1 MYFQCYYNNAHKSI
15 INDDDDNNN
24 SYTFSMPVC
33 KIWRK
38 NNTIYFFFL
47 NQIKTFK
54 VSFFFRCQ
62 CQSCWCDP
70 LRDCILTFFGL
81 MFVIF
86 HSGLWYKKFM
96 EKLTNDSGYVII
108 GEDEGR
114 LLKKLTN
121 EAKSAL
127 TMMIFSIIFA
137 VYLLVIQITCFTS
150 FIAYLVSLTWGKFFS
165 YRIKS

>member
-1 MYFQCYYNNAHKSI
+1 MKLNI
-15 INDDDDNNN
+15 IFACFFPD
-24 SYTFSMPVC
+24 
-33 KIWRK
+33 
-38 NNTIYFFFL
+38 TIYFFFL

-62 CQSCWCDP
+62 CQNCWCDP

-81 MFVIF
+81 LFAIF
-86 HSGLWYKKFM
+86 HCGLWCNKFM
-96 EKLTNDSGYVII
+96 EILTNDSGYVII
-108 GEDEGR
+108 GEDEGK

-150 FIAYLVSLTWGKFFS
+150 FITYIVSLTWGKFLQ
-165 YRIKS
+165 RIKS

>member
-1 MYFQCYYNNAHKSI
+1 
-15 INDDDDNNN
+15 
-24 SYTFSMPVC
+24 
-33 KIWRK
+33 
-38 NNTIYFFFL
+38 
-47 NQIKTFK
+47 
-54 VSFFFRCQ
+54 
-62 CQSCWCDP
+62 
-70 LRDCILTFFGL
+70 

-150 FIAYLVSLTWGKFFS
+150 FIAYLVSLT
-165 YRIKS
+165 

>member
-1 MYFQCYYNNAHKSI
+1 MQWKQRNLRDFTPKKWSLLNEQANWWLFFTYDSAVNV
-15 INDDDDNNN
+15 
-24 SYTFSMPVC
+24 TTTMP
-33 KIWRK
+33 
-38 NNTIYFFFL
+38 TISSTTTT
-47 NQIKTFK
+47 ITTT
-54 VSFFFRCQ
+54 STPSPCQ

-81 MFVIF
+81 LFAIF
-86 HSGLWYKKFM
+86 HCGLWCNKFM
-96 EKLTNDSGYVII
+96 EILTNDSGYVII
-108 GEDEGR
+108 GEDEEK

-150 FIAYLVSLTWGKFFS
+150 FIAYIVSLTWEENSLK
-165 YRIKS
+165 KE